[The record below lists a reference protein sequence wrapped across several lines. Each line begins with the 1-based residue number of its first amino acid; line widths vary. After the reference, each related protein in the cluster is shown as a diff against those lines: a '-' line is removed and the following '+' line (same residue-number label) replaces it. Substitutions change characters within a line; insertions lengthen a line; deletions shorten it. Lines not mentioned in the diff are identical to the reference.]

1 MFGTTLDFERVF
13 AEHRAMHRTYVRRRL
28 VALAAALGVVAALSG
43 PVSAG
48 ARAWVTSPRLVSSR
62 TYVVRPG
69 DSLWSIAAAVA
80 PDRDPREVIHDLDA
94 LNEAPVD
101 RLTPGMVLDHPALTV
116 GDRPGYGS
124 RRHNILW
131 HRPR

>member
-13 AEHRAMHRTYVRRRL
+13 VKHRDMHRTYVRRRL
-28 VALAAALGVVAALSG
+28 VALAAALGAVVALSG
-43 PVSAG
+43 PVSG
-48 ARAWVTSPRLVSSR
+48 ALGASREPELVSSR

-69 DSLWSIAAAVA
+69 DSLWSIAGAVA

-101 RLTPGMVLDHPALTV
+101 RLTPGMVLT
-116 GDRPGYGS
+116 
-124 RRHNILW
+124 I
-131 HRPR
+131 PR